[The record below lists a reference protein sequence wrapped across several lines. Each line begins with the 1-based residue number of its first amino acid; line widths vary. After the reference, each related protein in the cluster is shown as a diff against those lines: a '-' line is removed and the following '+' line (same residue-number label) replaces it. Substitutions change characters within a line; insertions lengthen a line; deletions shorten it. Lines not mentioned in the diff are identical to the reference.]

1 MAEHPPQTLKNH
13 RRFQPAWHFFALP
26 ALLLNVVA
34 TVWHSLRHP
43 IGYWAGW
50 QIVVSVALLVAVAA
64 ARTQTLLVQDR
75 LIRLEMRLRLRQ
87 VLTGALAGR
96 ITELTH
102 RQLIGLRFAGDAELP
117 ALVERC
123 LSGELKNDEAVKK
136 QVKDWQPD
144 WLRA

>member
-1 MAEHPPQTLKNH
+1 MAEHPPQNLKNH
-13 RRFQPAWHFFALP
+13 RRFHPMFHFFALP
-26 ALLLNVVA
+26 VLLLNVLA
-34 TVWHSLRHP
+34 TIWHTWRHP
-43 IGYWAGW
+43 TPWNGW
-50 QIVVSVALLVAVAA
+50 LIVFSIALLMAVLA
-64 ARTQTLLVQDR
+64 ARAQTLHVQDR

-96 ITELTH
+96 IMELTY
-102 RQLIGLRFAGDAELP
+102 RQLIGLRFASDAELP

-123 LSGELKNDEAVKK
+123 LSGDLPNDEAVKK

>member
-1 MAEHPPQTLKNH
+1 MAEHPPQNLKNH
-13 RRFQPAWHFFALP
+13 RRFHPMFHFFALP
-26 ALLLNVVA
+26 VLLLNVLA
-34 TVWHSLRHP
+34 TIWHTWRHP
-43 IGYWAGW
+43 TPWNGW
-50 QIVVSVALLVAVAA
+50 LIVFSIALLMAVVAA
-64 ARTQTLLVQDR
+64 RAQTLHVQDR

-96 ITELTH
+96 IMELTY
-102 RQLIGLRFAGDAELP
+102 RQLIGLRFASDAELP

-123 LSGELKNDEAVKK
+123 LSGDLPNDEAVKK

>member
-1 MAEHPPQTLKNH
+1 MAERPMQNLKNH
-13 RRFQPAWHFFALP
+13 RQFDPMWHFVAAP
-26 ALLLNVVA
+26 ILLLNVVA
-34 TVWHSLRHP
+34 TIWHAWRHQT
-43 IGYWAGW
+43 IWTGW
-50 QIVVSVALLVAVAA
+50 LIVVSIALLLAVLA
-64 ARTQTLLVQDR
+64 ARQQTLRVQDR

-96 ITELTH
+96 IMELTH
-102 RQLIGLRFAGDAELP
+102 RQLIGLRFASDAELP

-123 LSGELKNDEAVKK
+123 LSGDLGNDEAVKK

>member
-1 MAEHPPQTLKNH
+1 MAEHPPQNLSNH
-13 RRFQPAWHFFALP
+13 RRWHPMWHFFALP
-26 ALLLNVVA
+26 VLLLNVAA
-34 TVWHSLRHP
+34 TAWHAWRHQT
-43 IGYWAGW
+43 IWTGW
-50 QIVVSVALLVAVAA
+50 LIVVSIALFLAVVA
-64 ARTQTLLVQDR
+64 ARTQTLQVQDR

-96 ITELTH
+96 IMELTH
-102 RQLIGLRFAGDAELP
+102 RQLIGLRFASDAELP

-123 LSGELKNDEAVKK
+123 LSGDLKNDEAVKK

>member
-1 MAEHPPQTLKNH
+1 MAEHPPQNLKNH
-13 RRFQPAWHFFALP
+13 RRFHPMFHFFALP
-26 ALLLNVVA
+26 VLLLNVLA
-34 TVWHSLRHP
+34 TIWHSWRHP
-43 IGYWAGW
+43 TPWNGW
-50 QIVVSVALLVAVAA
+50 LIVFSIALLMAVLA
-64 ARTQTLLVQDR
+64 ARAQTLHVQDR

-96 ITELTH
+96 IMELTY
-102 RQLIGLRFAGDAELP
+102 RQLIGLRFASDAELP

-123 LSGELKNDEAVKK
+123 LSGDLPNDEAVKK